1 MTYIA
6 NGSPTGPQTQFSTF
20 NTSGTLEYW
29 TDPSLTQ
36 TATYTTP
43 SVAINTSNSTLTAGT
58 VQWAPGQASFHP
70 GQNGEIAYYS
80 FIAPITAVYAL
91 NASFGGLDFVG
102 PTNTNVQILL
112 DGVSLFLGNVGGFG
126 AGPSFASNTLSMTAG
141 DQLLFEVSF
150 NVPNPRGS
158 GPFYYDTTGISAT
171 LVTAVPEP
179 STWAMIILGFAGMGF
194 MTYHRRAK
202 PALMAA

>member
-1 MTYIA
+1 M
-6 NGSPTGPQTQFSTF
+6 GS
-20 NTSGTLEYW
+20 W
-29 TDPSLTQ
+29 
-36 TATYTTP
+36 
-43 SVAINTSNSTLTAGT
+43 
-58 VQWAPGQASFHP
+58 QASFHP

-102 PTNTNVQILL
+102 PTNTNVQVLL
-112 DGVSLFLGNVGGFG
+112 DGISLFLGNVSGFG
-126 AGPSFASNTLSMTAG
+126 AGPSFANNTLSMTAG

-158 GPFYYDTTGISAT
+158 GPFYYDTTGISVT

-179 STWAMIILGFAGMGF
+179 STWAMIILGFAGIGF
-194 MTYHRRAK
+194 MTYRRRSK